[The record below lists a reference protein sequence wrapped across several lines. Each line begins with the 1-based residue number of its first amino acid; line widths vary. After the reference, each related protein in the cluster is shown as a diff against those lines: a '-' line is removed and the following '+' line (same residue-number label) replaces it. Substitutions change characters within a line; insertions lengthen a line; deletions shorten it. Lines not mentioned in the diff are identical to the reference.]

1 MERLI
6 EEGKMDP
13 PPKRKTQ
20 AEIWEERNREIL
32 EHERKYGR
40 ITTKSYVHPGTT
52 PEQSK
57 LLYAP
62 SMFYVRNEASKYI
75 SVVTPPRRRFRRG
88 GCRKKSTST
97 PNASYR

>member
-6 EEGKMDP
+6 EEGKMEP

-52 PEQSK
+52 P
-57 LLYAP
+57 
-62 SMFYVRNEASKYI
+62 
-75 SVVTPPRRRFRRG
+75 PRRRFRRG
-88 GCRKKSTST
+88 GCRKMSTST